1 VQAKAAHEAKII
13 VDFIQIDRFV
23 HLRILILRSYL
34 RGGDLTQ
41 QEQFMSSKV
50 ISLFRCQSQRAH
62 DRGALLHGFAKTRR
76 YPNDVFWLKENAE
89 LLNILECSAST
100 LDGDELNAHE
110 KKSTIICLNVWR
122 FFRSITGFL
131 PRSRSILR
139 G

>member
-1 VQAKAAHEAKII
+1 
-13 VDFIQIDRFV
+13 
-23 HLRILILRSYL
+23 
-34 RGGDLTQ
+34 
-41 QEQFMSSKV
+41 MSSKV

-100 LDGDELNAHE
+100 LDGDDLNAHE
-110 KKSTIICLNVWR
+110 KKSTIICLKVLR
-122 FFRSITGFL
+122 FFLSITGFL